1 MPNRAATTRY
11 ARALFEV
18 SLQQADP
25 RQVERDLNGFA
36 DLLAAHEALGKVLRN
51 PAVPTARKR
60 ALVSA
65 IVERA
70 PTMVPAV
77 ARVLVLLAEHDRLG
91 MLPELVDAYRARLM
105 DHLKMVRADVTTAAP
120 LPRDRAEALRR
131 SLSTATGKEV
141 SVVTRLEPALLG
153 GVIVRV
159 GSTVYD
165 GSLARHL
172 ERLKDKLVERT

>member
-1 MPNRAATTRY
+1 MPDRKAATRY

-25 RQVERDLNGFA
+25 RQVERDLSGFA
-36 DLLAAHEALGKVLRN
+36 DLLATHEALGKVLLN
-51 PAVPTARKR
+51 PAVPTPRKR
-60 ALVSA
+60 AVVSA

-70 PTMVPAV
+70 PMVPAV
-77 ARVLVLLAEHDRLG
+77 ARVLVLLAEHDHLG
-91 MLPELVDAYRARLM
+91 ELPDLVDAYRARLM

-120 LPRDRAEALRR
+120 LPRDRAEALRQ
-131 SLSTATGKEV
+131 SLSTATGKQV
-141 SVVTRLEPALLG
+141 SVVARLEPALLG
-153 GVIVRV
+153 GVVVRV

-172 ERLKDKLVERT
+172 ERLKDKLIERT

>member
-1 MPNRAATTRY
+1 MGLRN
-11 ARALFEV
+11 
-18 SLQQADP
+18 
-25 RQVERDLNGFA
+25 
-36 DLLAAHEALGKVLRN
+36 LLATHEALGKVLLN
-51 PAVPTARKR
+51 PAVPTPRKR
-60 ALVSA
+60 AVVSA

-77 ARVLVLLAEHDRLG
+77 AHVLVLLAGRDRLG
-91 MLPELVDAYRARLM
+91 VLPELVDAYRARLM

-120 LPRDRAEALRR
+120 LPWDRAEALRR